1 MDLRPVTY
9 NVILKD
15 DDRVHNGF
23 IAQEVEE
30 AMNKHGISYDEFAAL
45 CKNSFNDEEEENI
58 PMQILN
64 DEEDPDNMEYSL
76 SYGEFTSLNTH
87 MIQKALR
94 LIEEQQKKINELE
107 NIIKNL

>member
-1 MDLRPVTY
+1 
-9 NVILKD
+9 
-15 DDRVHNGF
+15 
-23 IAQEVEE
+23 
-30 AMNKHGISYDEFAAL
+30 
-45 CKNSFNDEEEENI
+45 
-58 PMQILN
+58 MQILN

>member
-30 AMNKHGISYDEFAAL
+30 AMNKHGISYDEFAGL
-45 CKNSFNDEEEENI
+45 SKSSLSDEEEYNI
-58 PMQILN
+58 PRQILE
-64 DEEDPDNMEYSL
+64 DENDPDNMEYSL